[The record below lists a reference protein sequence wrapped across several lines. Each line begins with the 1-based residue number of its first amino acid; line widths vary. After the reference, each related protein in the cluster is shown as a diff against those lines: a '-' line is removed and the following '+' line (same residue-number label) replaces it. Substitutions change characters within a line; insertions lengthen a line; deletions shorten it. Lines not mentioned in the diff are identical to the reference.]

1 MLACRISL
9 QHLRRCCST
18 LFVFIQDVVIIDF
31 HDYLVHDNANHQ
43 DRFNPVWIMNEVFKT
58 IYLLAALQGV
68 LLSAFLFTKKQNHTA
83 NLVLAVATLALSI
96 ELATV
101 VYYANGW
108 YTLYPRLMSF
118 SYPFPALYGPLF
130 FLYAQLISKKK
141 ERLRAI
147 DLIHFTPVL
156 VVYCITAPVFFSS
169 SEALIAFLNAM
180 ILGIHD
186 PIYTIFEGFVPV
198 QGIIYTLF
206 TIKTVAEYDR
216 SIKDSYSNIDLINL
230 TWLKYLNLG
239 GAFIWSIVAVGLV
252 AHIFG
257 LYFAQSNA
265 LLNIPLAILIYSI
278 GYMGLKQPEIF
289 LDPASISLHTE
300 KREKYQRSGLS
311 DESAEDIKIRLL
323 ALMSAEKPFLGQD
336 LTLQKLA
343 ERLKT
348 SSHNLSEVINT
359 TMHQSYYDFI
369 NQYRV
374 EEFKNRLADPES
386 ERYNLL
392 SIALDSGFNSKG
404 TFNSIFKKFT
414 GMTPSEYKATLNSP

>member
-1 MLACRISL
+1 
-9 QHLRRCCST
+9 
-18 LFVFIQDVVIIDF
+18 
-31 HDYLVHDNANHQ
+31 
-43 DRFNPVWIMNEVFKT
+43 MNETFET
-58 IYLLAALQGV
+58 FYLLAALQGV
-68 LLSAFLFTKKQNHTA
+68 LLSVFLFTKKQNHTA

-101 VYYANGW
+101 VYYSHGW
-108 YTLYPRLMSF
+108 YKLFPHAMGF

-147 DLIHFTPVL
+147 DLLHFTPVIA
-156 VVYCITAPVFFSS
+156 VYCITAPVFLYSG
-169 SEALIAFLNAM
+169 EEKITFLNNM
-180 ILGIHD
+180 IMGIHD
-186 PIYTIFEGFVPV
+186 PIYTIFDVFIPV
-198 QGIIYTLF
+198 QGITYTIL
-206 TIKTVAEYDR
+206 TIKVVAEYNR

-230 TWLKYLNLG
+230 NWLKYLTLG
-239 GAFIWSIVAVGLV
+239 MIIIWSIVALITV
-252 AHIFG
+252 ARMVM
-257 LYFAQSNA
+257 LYFAHIDA

-289 LDPASISLHTE
+289 LDPSSIPLQSE
-300 KREKYQRSGLS
+300 SAVKYQRSGLS
-311 DESAEDIKIRLL
+311 DDSAEEIKRKLL
-323 ALMSAEKPFLGQD
+323 ALMSSDKPFLGQD

-359 TMHQSYYDFI
+359 KMHQSYYDFI

-392 SIALDSGFNSKG
+392 SIAFDSGFQSKG

-414 GMTPSEYKATLNSP
+414 GMTPSEYKAKMNSSLG